1 MKEVNFQILFWTDH
15 LTPLGINKAQW
26 LIKSIVLKGLKINK
40 AEVKLNLRKGVLI
53 TQTAVYMLIL
63 G

>member
-1 MKEVNFQILFWTDH
+1 M
-15 LTPLGINKAQW
+15 TPLGINKAQW

-40 AEVKLNLRKGVLI
+40 AEVKFSFRKGVLI